1 MGNLYKSK
9 RHLDKGK
16 YLFVVSH
23 SFVNKIFEVE
33 NAGFEGVA
41 MQLFA
46 YQYKENKVYKEWCN
60 CLHASMKGIRTI
72 TRIPFLPISFFKT
85 HKIICGNSQYNIVF
99 ESSGTTQSFK
109 SRHYVK
115 DISVYRQSFTKCF
128 EIFYS
133 DIKEW
138 CIIGLL
144 PSYLRQKNSSL
155 VKMVDELIQLS
166 GHDKSGFYL
175 DEYEKLHR
183 VLQQLEHQQQKTLLI
198 GVTYALLDFAEQFPL
213 KLSSTTVME
222 TGGMKGRR
230 KEITRN
236 EVHDILKMQFHIQD
250 VHSEYGM
257 SELLSQAYSKGEGRF
272 YRPPWMKIF
281 VRDEDD
287 PLLVKETGKGALNII
302 DLANVYSCAFIA
314 TDDVGEVFDDGSFA
328 VQGRLDGSDI
338 RGCSLMVV

>member
-1 MGNLYKSK
+1 MGSLYKSK
-9 RHLDKGK
+9 QHLNKSK
-16 YLFVVSH
+16 HLFIVSY

-33 NAGFEGVA
+33 NAGFEDVA

-46 YQYKENKVYKEWCN
+46 YQQKENKVCKEWCDRLYAGN
-60 CLHASMKGIRTI
+60 REIMAI

-85 HKIICGNSQYNIVF
+85 NQIICGDEQYDVLF

-115 DISVYRQSFTKCF
+115 DIDLYIQSFTRCF
-128 EIFYS
+128 GIFYG

-144 PSYLRQKNSSL
+144 PSYLQQKNSSL
-155 VKMVDELIQLS
+155 VTMVDKLIQLS
-166 GHDKSGFYL
+166 THDKSGFYL
-175 DEYEKLHR
+175 DEYEKLHH

-198 GVTYALLDFAEQFPL
+198 GVTYALLDFAEQFPMQ
-213 KLSSTTVME
+213 LSSTTLME

-230 KEITRN
+230 EEITRN
-236 EVHDILKMQFHIQD
+236 EVHGILKKQFRLQQ

-257 SELLSQAYSKGEGRF
+257 SELLSQAFSKGEGRF
-272 YRPPWMKIF
+272 YCPPWMKIF
-281 VRDEDD
+281 IRDEDD
-287 PLLVKETGKGALNII
+287 PLVVKKKGKGALNII

-314 TDDVGEVFDDGSFA
+314 TDDVGEVFEDGSFM
-328 VQGRLDGSDI
+328 VHGRLDGSDI
-338 RGCSLMVV
+338 RGCSLMVI